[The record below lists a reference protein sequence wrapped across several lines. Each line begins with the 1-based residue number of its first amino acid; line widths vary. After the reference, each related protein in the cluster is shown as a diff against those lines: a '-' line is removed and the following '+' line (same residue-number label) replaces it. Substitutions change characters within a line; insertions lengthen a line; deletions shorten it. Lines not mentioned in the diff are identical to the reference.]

1 MDDNHNDHQ
10 DDYDWDEVTKMNN
23 DNDDYS
29 LFWRLLWWMDDALFF
44 FGLVDLGKWSN
55 DNDDKS
61 FLNSLGEEEGQA
73 LGKVTSC

>member
-1 MDDNHNDHQ
+1 
-10 DDYDWDEVTKMNN
+10 
-23 DNDDYS
+23 
-29 LFWRLLWWMDDALFF
+29 MDDALFF

-61 FLNSLGEEEGQA
+61 FLNSLAEEEGQA